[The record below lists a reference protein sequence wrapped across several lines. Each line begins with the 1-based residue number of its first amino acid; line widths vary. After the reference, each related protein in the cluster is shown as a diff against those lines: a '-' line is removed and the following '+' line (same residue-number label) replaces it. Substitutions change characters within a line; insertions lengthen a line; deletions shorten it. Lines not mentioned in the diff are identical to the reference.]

1 MSITSKMVE
10 EHEMAHFDYEQFH
23 REQYNILN
31 DYDEEEYQA
40 HLLFEQCRNEEYED
54 DGIDEE
60 EEVVE

>member
-1 MSITSKMVE
+1 MSITSRMVD
-10 EHEMAHFDYEQFH
+10 EHEMGYFDYEQFH

-31 DYDEEEYQA
+31 DYDEEYQA